1 MDDRVRLSD
10 SEWKIMEKLWENQPA
25 TIAELTALLR
35 KETGWQKSTVI
46 TLLKRM
52 EKKGAVTYTQGER
65 AKQFFAAL
73 RRRDAVLDETRSFLN
88 RTYRGSV
95 GSMLKELIR
104 SGAIGQK
111 ELDELR
117 RILQEGEKGK

>member
-1 MDDRVRLSD
+1 MGQVLGIGVDLCA
-10 SEWKIMEKLWENQPA
+10 IP
-25 TIAELTALLR
+25 
-35 KETGWQKSTVI
+35 
-46 TLLKRM
+46 RM
-52 EKKGAVTYTQGER
+52 EKASGRFLERVYTQGER

-88 RTYRGSV
+88 RIYRGSV